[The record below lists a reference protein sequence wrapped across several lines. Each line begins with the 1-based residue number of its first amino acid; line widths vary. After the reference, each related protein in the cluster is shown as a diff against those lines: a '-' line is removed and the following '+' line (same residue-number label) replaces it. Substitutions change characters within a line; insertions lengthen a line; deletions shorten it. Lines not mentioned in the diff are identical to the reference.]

1 MRLGNPLTGP
11 VAAVVPIPAT
21 GDPHTWAEVTA
32 PVTGAAGTHDLY
44 LVLDTAGARVAT
56 VAFARGDG

>member
-1 MRLGNPLTGP
+1 VRLGDPLTGP
-11 VAAVVPIPAT
+11 VAAVVPVPAT